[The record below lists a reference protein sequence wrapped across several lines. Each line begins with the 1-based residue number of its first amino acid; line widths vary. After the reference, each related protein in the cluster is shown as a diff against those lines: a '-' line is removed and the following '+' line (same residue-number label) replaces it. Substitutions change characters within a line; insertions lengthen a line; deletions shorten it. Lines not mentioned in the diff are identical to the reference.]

1 MKLIATKSLK
11 YATRRLTAGD
21 EFDATDMHAR
31 ILVGARKAR
40 YAPKQEKVEPPPL
53 PVPRPPVKAE
63 PEKDVGEELID
74 RLREKAESLGID
86 VDGRWGPARLQ
97 SEIALASRK

>member
-11 YATRRLTAGD
+11 YATRRMQAGD

-40 YAPKQEKVEPPPL
+40 YAPAQIVETPT
-53 PVPRPPVKAE
+53 PVIVPQKAE
-63 PEKDVGEELID
+63 TEDTDEID
-74 RLREKAESLGID
+74 RLRAKAERLGIH
-86 VDGRWGPARLQ
+86 VDGRWGVTRLQ
-97 SEIALASRK
+97 QEIAQAKL

>member
-11 YATRRLTAGD
+11 YATRRMQAGD

-40 YAPKQEKVEPPPL
+40 YAPAQIVEPPT
-53 PVPRPPVKAE
+53 PVIVPQKAE
-63 PEKDVGEELID
+63 TEDTDEID
-74 RLREKAESLGID
+74 RLRAKAERLGIH
-86 VDGRWGPARLQ
+86 VDGRWGVTRLQ
-97 SEIALASRK
+97 QEIAQAKL

>member
-11 YATRRLTAGD
+11 YATRRMQAGD

-40 YAPKQEKVEPPPL
+40 YAPAQIVEPPN
-53 PVPRPPVKAE
+53 PVIVPQKAE
-63 PEKDVGEELID
+63 TDDTDEID
-74 RLREKAESLGID
+74 RLRAKAERLGIH
-86 VDGRWGPARLQ
+86 VDGRWGVTRLQ
-97 SEIALASRK
+97 QEIAQAKL